1 MKNMPT
7 TKDPQSKDWSAG
19 DMSDR
24 ASRATA
30 HATNAA
36 TTPPVNIQPS
46 PAGKNKIG
54 IPKNENVMGKPKP
67 FEPTKGR
74 K

>member
-1 MKNMPT
+1 MKKMPT

-24 ASRATA
+24 ATRATA
-30 HATNAA
+30 HATSTA

-46 PAGKNKIG
+46 PSSKNKIG
-54 IPKNENVMGKPKP
+54 IPKNESVMGKGKP
-67 FEPTKGR
+67 FEPQKGR